1 MYFLFLSSF
10 LQEKELVVP
19 FVFQVMFSLAM
30 GLNAAISL
38 NGLTEPHSYTMEAME
53 QCKLNQAVSVH
64 SFLWPTWRTT
74 SATMWGTLLARPLVR
89 SPHPTRPTHL
99 KPPPPLRQQQ
109 QQLFQQN
116 LKVCKIHIVFCKRGT
131 NRSHTRLFLGLIDF
145 HWALSTKNRSCL
157 IFWGLTC

>member
-64 SFLWPTWRTT
+64 SFL
-74 SATMWGTLLARPLVR
+74 
-89 SPHPTRPTHL
+89 
-99 KPPPPLRQQQ
+99 
-109 QQLFQQN
+109 
-116 LKVCKIHIVFCKRGT
+116 
-131 NRSHTRLFLGLIDF
+131 
-145 HWALSTKNRSCL
+145 
-157 IFWGLTC
+157 